1 MTSVDD
7 LDKDAEDPWCRAYSL
22 GRRFRN
28 PCPAP
33 VVWEEVVFV
42 LVPVRYA
49 LLPVDLIAPV
59 LVDGDADGDAP
70 LLP

>member
-7 LDKDAEDPWCRAYSL
+7 LDKVAEDPWCRAYSL

-33 VVWEEVVFV
+33 EVWEDVVFV
-42 LVPVRYA
+42 LVPEKCV
-49 LLPVDLIAPV
+49 LLPVDLDAPV
-59 LVDGDADGDAP
+59 LVDGDSDGDVP

>member
-7 LDKDAEDPWCRAYSL
+7 LDKVAEDPWCRAYSL

-33 VVWEEVVFV
+33 EVWVDVFFV
-42 LVPVRYA
+42 LVPVRCV
-49 LLPVDLIAPV
+49 LLPVDLVVPV
-59 LVDGDADGDAP
+59 LVDGDSDGDVP